1 MQRVGDDH
9 EQEMIIL
16 SLRER
21 SASRGGAVAFMVHHL
36 ETDDFDT
43 FKSRFDADPVGR
55 KQAAK
60 GHVMLRSVD
69 NPNEVFVAMFI
80 KAIPI
85 GGVGPLR
92 QGRLG
97 RGPQALRPHG
107 KIPVP
112 GDQP

>member
-1 MQRVGDDH
+1 
-9 EQEMIIL
+9 MIIL

-69 NPNEVFVAMFI
+69 NPNEVFTRVEFDSVEAATSFRDRLVAS
-80 KAIPI
+80 
-85 GGVGPLR
+85 G
-92 QGRLG
+92 
-97 RGPQALRPHG
+97 ALDIVTVLTPPTVVELVEN
-107 KIPVP
+107 ITY
-112 GDQP
+112 